1 MNRIELDRLTEEFKK
16 DRDVR
21 VRAGGIVT
29 LSLFVFFLSALAVF
43 AGCGGKGGPTEPS
56 PTIVGTW
63 SGPWKIIFGGDGS
76 YYAKLYGSSFDIEN
90 NGNYRCRSGCQA
102 GDLLRLEYIQFNHT
116 KGTSV
121 SGVSVLEIV
130 TLTADTLELRAAG
143 VTARYRRVS

>member
-1 MNRIELDRLTEEFKK
+1 MKQETGWLGTRAFLAAILMLGAFLPACAK
-16 DRDVR
+16 D
-21 VRAGGIVT
+21 
-29 LSLFVFFLSALAVF
+29 
-43 AGCGGKGGPTEPS
+43 GPTEPS

-76 YYAKLYGSSFDIEN
+76 YYAKLYGSSSDIEN

-130 TLTADTLELRAAG
+130 TFTADTLELRAAG